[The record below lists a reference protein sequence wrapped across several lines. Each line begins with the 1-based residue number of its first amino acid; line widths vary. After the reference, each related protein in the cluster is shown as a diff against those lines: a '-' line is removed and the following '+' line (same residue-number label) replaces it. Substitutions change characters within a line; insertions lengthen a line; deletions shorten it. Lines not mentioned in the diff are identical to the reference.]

1 MYDIAIIGAG
11 PAGATLARLIGH
23 QYKVLLIEK
32 RRLLDESEG
41 FSALKCCGGLLAP
54 DAQMMLSKLGLGL
67 PRSVLEDPQLFVVK
81 SIDLLQGLERY
92 YQRHY
97 INMNRKKFDAWLLSL
112 VPPNVDIRTSC
123 RLKSYESEEDH
134 FKLNLVY
141 EKRNFVEKT
150 KILIGADGAKSKI
163 RARSCS
169 PHLHPQKYIAIQE
182 WVERKNDFPYFTSIF
197 DRHIT
202 DYYCWTIPK
211 GDYLLIGAALLPRD
225 NPAQQFTR
233 LKKKLRTY
241 GMNFGKTVFK
251 EGTLILRPLKQKQLF
266 TGKKGMAL
274 LGEAAGWI
282 SPSSAEGLS
291 YAFRSALMLADAL
304 RTAPEG
310 FEMRYHEKTRKL
322 RSNIFL
328 KNLKSIVIFNPILR
342 KMVMNTG
349 LQSIAVRHNE
359 SVYLKASGVEKPDA
373 KKQFTFEP

>member
-11 PAGATLARLIGH
+11 PAGATLARLIGD

-32 RRLLDESEG
+32 RRLPDESEG

-67 PRSVLEDPQLFVVK
+67 PKSVLEDPQLFVVK
-81 SIDLLQGLERY
+81 SIDLRQGLERY

-97 INMNRKKFDAWLLSL
+97 INMNRKKFDSWLLSL
-112 VPPNVDIRTSC
+112 VPPNVDIRTNC
-123 RLKSYESEEDH
+123 RLKSYASKGNY
-134 FKLNLVY
+134 FKLDVVH
-141 EKRNFVEKT
+141 EKRNFVEKA

-163 RARSCS
+163 RAQSCS
-169 PHLHPQKYIAIQE
+169 QRLYPKKYVAIQE

-211 GDYLLIGAALLPRD
+211 GNYLLIGAALHPQE
-225 NPAQQFTR
+225 NPAEKFTG
-233 LKKKLRTY
+233 LKTKLSAY

-251 EGTLILRPLKQKQLF
+251 EGTLILRPLKQNQLF
-266 TGKKGMAL
+266 TAKKGIAL

-291 YAFRSALMLADAL
+291 YAFRSALILADAL
-304 RTAPEG
+304 RSTPDG
-310 FEMRYHEKTRKL
+310 FETRYYAETRQL
-322 RSNIFL
+322 RRNIFL

-349 LQSIAVRHNE
+349 LQSITVRHH
-359 SVYLKASGVEKPDA
+359 
-373 KKQFTFEP
+373 